1 MGPDIA
7 KCIMLNQTTA
17 PDGITAQL
25 FTLLCKASTDFTDAS
40 VYADKGNEMLNVIM
54 IRPTND
60 A

>member
-7 KCIMLNQTTA
+7 KCIMFNQTTV

-40 VYADKGNEMLNVIM
+40 VYADKGNEML
-54 IRPTND
+54 
-60 A
+60 